1 MRGQIIQ
8 YVEDADEP
16 VEKRGASGARLIIG
30 QKYTTKLDVERTG
43 TFVREQGAWLSRWS
57 VERGIT
63 LLPRV
68 TEIFATGYVMETVQ
82 ELENHDITEMC
93 QHVMSAL
100 QEQLWPKQVHGHM
113 FLWDNFSSTH
123 RGYVAQLLRDVAAD
137 RELGKTLRRF
147 YDRIDWNNLQH
158 GLTHGDPILDNV
170 GYRLKH
176 WPNGSIEITNEL
188 VLLDPIP
195 AKDPLPNWR
204 AVDVGRIIQSMVG
217 YEAIR
222 YQRQGADV
230 DFNAA
235 VATALNWYMS
245 KDFNVNE
252 ARACVYFSVIHTLR
266 GVRTTTRGTAA
277 RLGVWYLV
285 NQLVKVAES
294 WML

>member
-1 MRGQIIQ
+1 MITPII
-8 YVEDADEP
+8 EDDET
-16 VEKRGASGARLIIG
+16 VEKRGASGARVIIG
-30 QKYTTKLDVERTG
+30 QKYATKLDVERTG
-43 TFVREQGAWLSRWS
+43 TFVRDQGAWLSRWS
-57 VERGIT
+57 VERGVT

-68 TEIFATGYVMETVQ
+68 TEIFATGYVMETVS
-82 ELENHDITEMC
+82 ELGDHDITEMC
-93 QHVMSAL
+93 ERVLIAL
-100 QEQLWPKQVHGHM
+100 HEQLWPKQAHGDM

-123 RGYVAQLLRDVAAD
+123 RGYVAQLLRNVEAD

-147 YDRIDWNNLQH
+147 YDRINWQQLEC

-222 YQRQGADV
+222 YARRGIPNL
-230 DFNAA
+230 DFDAA
-235 VATALNWYMS
+235 ASTVLNWHMPRNFS
-245 KDFNVNE
+245 VNE
-252 ARACVYFSVIHTLR
+252 ARACLYFSVVHMLR
-266 GVRTTTRGTAA
+266 GVRTTTPSTAA
-277 RLGVWYLV
+277 RFGVWYLV
-285 NQLVKVAES
+285 NKLVKVTES
-294 WML
+294 WMQ